1 MHVALAAEGDGG
13 VALGIEVDQQGLGA
27 GGGDAG
33 GDVDRGRRLADA
45 ALLVRDRVDDAHAR
59 RRLVVAAR

>member
-1 MHVALAAEGDGG
+1 VHIAFAAEGDGG

-27 GGGDAG
+27 RGGDAG

-45 ALLVRDRVDDAHAR
+45 ALLIRDRVDDTHGGAD
-59 RRLVVAAR
+59 